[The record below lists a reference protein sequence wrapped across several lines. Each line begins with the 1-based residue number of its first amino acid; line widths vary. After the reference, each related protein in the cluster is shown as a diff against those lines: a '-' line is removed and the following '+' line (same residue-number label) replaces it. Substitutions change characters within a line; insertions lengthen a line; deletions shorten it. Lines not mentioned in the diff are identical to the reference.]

1 MRINNF
7 CTMKR
12 LKAQPNSAC
21 SNDSAVTGVT
31 KLNELLVRPK
41 AITIGADL
49 CFAGIYFF
57 PLWDLRDPSVHRRE
71 ILHRDEKCV
80 GFHYS
85 CPNLGGPRSKIL
97 VAKT

>member
-1 MRINNF
+1 
-7 CTMKR
+7 MKR

-57 PLWDLRDPSVHRRE
+57 PL
-71 ILHRDEKCV
+71 
-80 GFHYS
+80 
-85 CPNLGGPRSKIL
+85 
-97 VAKT
+97 